1 MRQTTNHHITQL
13 LQSDTTLIPDVPP
26 SNTVIFRGDGEPKTP
41 LMMLQRLAEFDQNF
55 TLKEDSY
62 SLGGTVEQLEKKCA
76 EMLGKAAAVFMPTG
90 TLANHLAIR
99 RLCGIKPRAIV
110 QEQSHLYNDSGDCV
124 TRLSNINLM
133 PLAKGCPYFTLETL
147 KAAVEQ
153 AEGGRVINPVGAV
166 MVESPVR
173 RQSGKIMPFDEMKAV
188 TDYCRD
194 KQIGSH
200 LDGARLYMM
209 SGATGILPA
218 DYAALFDT
226 VYVSLYKYF
235 GAPFGAILAGTAEFT
250 DGLYHDRRMFGG
262 GLASANFAAALAL
275 QGIDGFEGRF
285 NRAMTRAKVLFD
297 KISALESINV
307 ERFEHGSNMFP
318 LRLESDVDSTR
329 FVKTL
334 EAHSVSVSPPDGDH
348 AGRIMLTVN
357 PTLLR
362 QDIQDLLCTFERAI
376 KESQR

>member
-1 MRQTTNHHITQL
+1 MQTTNRYIAQL
-13 LQSDTTLIPDVPP
+13 LRSDTTLIRDVPP
-26 SNTVIFRGDGEPKTP
+26 DNTVIFRGDGEPKTP
-41 LMMLQRLAEFDQNF
+41 STMLQRLAEFDQKF
-55 TLKEDSY
+55 ALEVDSY
-62 SLGGTVEQLEKKCA
+62 SLGGNVEQLETKCA
-76 EMLGKAAAVFMPTG
+76 EILGKEAAVFMPTG

-99 RLCGIKPRAIV
+99 KLCGVKPRAIV

-124 TRLSNINLM
+124 TRLSNINLV
-133 PLAKGCPYFTLETL
+133 PLAKEYPYFTLEAL

-153 AEGGRVINPVGAV
+153 AESGRVINPVGAV

-235 GAPFGAILAGTAEFT
+235 GAPFGAILAGTIEFT

-275 QGIDGFEGRF
+275 RGIDGFEECF
-285 NRAMTRAKVLFD
+285 NRAMARATALFD
-297 KISALESINV
+297 KINGLEGINV
-307 ERFEHGSNMFP
+307 EHFEHGSNMFP
-318 LRLESDVDSTR
+318 LKLESNIDSKR

-334 EAHSVSVSPPDGDH
+334 GAHSVSVSPPDADH
-348 AGRIMLTVN
+348 SRCIMLTVN
-357 PTLLR
+357 PTILR
-362 QDIQDLLCTFERAI
+362 QDIQDLLFAFERAI
-376 KESQR
+376 GECQR

>member
-1 MRQTTNHHITQL
+1 MQTTNRHVTQSPR
-13 LQSDTTLIPDVPP
+13 SDTRFIPDTP
-26 SNTVIFRGDGEPKTP
+26 SSDTVIFRGDGEPKTP
-41 LMMLQRLAEFDQNF
+41 SIMLQQLAEFDQKF
-55 TLKEDSY
+55 TLKEDAY
-62 SLGGTVEQLEKKCA
+62 SLGGNVEQLEKKCA
-76 EMLGKAAAVFMPTG
+76 EMLGKEAAVFMPTG

-124 TRLSNINLM
+124 TRLSNINLI
-133 PLAKGCPYFTLETL
+133 PLAKEGPYFTLGTL
-147 KAAVEQ
+147 KDAVER
-153 AEGGRVINPVGAV
+153 AESGRVINPIGAV

-173 RQSGKIMPFDEMKAV
+173 RQLGKIMPFDEMKAV

-194 KQIGSH
+194 RQIGSH

-209 SGATGILPA
+209 SGATGIPPT

-235 GAPFGAILAGTAEFT
+235 GAPFGAILAGTTEFT

-275 QGIDGFEGRF
+275 QGIDGFEERF
-285 NRAMTRAKVLFD
+285 NRAMTRASALFD
-297 KISALESINV
+297 KINALESITV
-307 ERFEHGSNMFP
+307 ERFEHGSNIFP
-318 LRLESDVDSTR
+318 LKLGADVNRTR
-329 FVKTL
+329 FVETL
-334 EAHSVSVSPPDGDH
+334 EKYSVSVSSPDNDQ
-348 AGRIMLTVN
+348 AERILLTVN
-357 PTLLR
+357 PTILR
-362 QDIQDLLCTFERAI
+362 RDIQNLFSTFERAV

>member
-1 MRQTTNHHITQL
+1 MQTTNRHITQL
-13 LQSDTTLIPDVPP
+13 LRSDTTLIPDVPP

-41 LMMLQRLAEFDQNF
+41 LTMLQRLAEFDQKF
-55 TLKEDSY
+55 TLKEDTY
-62 SLGGTVEQLEKKCA
+62 SLGGNVKQLEKTCA
-76 EMLGKAAAVFMPTG
+76 EMLEKEAAVFMPTG

-99 RLCGIKPRAIV
+99 KLCGVKPRAIV

-133 PLAKGCPYFTLETL
+133 PLAKRCPYFTLETL

-153 AEGGRVINPVGAV
+153 AESGRVINPVGAV
-166 MVESPVR
+166 MIESPVR
-173 RQSGKIMPFDEMKAV
+173 RQWGKIMPFDEMKAV

-250 DGLYHDRRMFGG
+250 DGLYHDRRMFGD

-275 QGIDGFEGRF
+275 QDIDGFEERF

-297 KISALESINV
+297 KINALEGINV

-318 LRLESDVDSTR
+318 LKLESDVDSTR

-334 EAHSVSVSPPDGDH
+334 EEHSVSVSPPDGDH

-357 PTLLR
+357 STILR
-362 QDIQDLLCTFERAI
+362 QDIQYLLCTFERAI

>member
-1 MRQTTNHHITQL
+1 MQTTNRYIAQL
-13 LQSDTTLIPDVPP
+13 LRSDTTLIRDVPP
-26 SNTVIFRGDGEPKTP
+26 DNTVIFRGDGEPKTP
-41 LMMLQRLAEFDQNF
+41 STMLQRLAEFDQKF
-55 TLKEDSY
+55 ALEVDSY
-62 SLGGTVEQLEKKCA
+62 SLGGNVEQLETKCA
-76 EMLGKAAAVFMPTG
+76 EILGKEAAVFMPTG

-99 RLCGIKPRAIV
+99 KLCGVKPRAIV

-133 PLAKGCPYFTLETL
+133 PLAKRGPYFTLETL

-153 AEGGRVINPVGAV
+153 AESGRVINPVGAV
-166 MVESPVR
+166 MIESPVR
-173 RQSGKIMPFDEMKAV
+173 RQWGKIMPFDEMKAV

-235 GAPFGAILAGTAEFT
+235 GAPFGAILAGTVEFT

-275 QGIDGFEGRF
+275 RGIDGFEERF
-285 NRAMTRAKVLFD
+285 NRAMARATALFD
-297 KISALESINV
+297 KINGLEGINV
-307 ERFEHGSNMFP
+307 EHFEHGSNMFP
-318 LRLESDVDSTR
+318 LKLESDIDSKR

-334 EAHSVSVSPPDGDH
+334 GEHSVSVSPPDADH
-348 AGRIMLTVN
+348 SRCIMLTVN
-357 PTLLR
+357 PTILR
-362 QDIQDLLCTFERAI
+362 QNIQDLLFAFERAI
-376 KESQR
+376 GECQR

>member
-1 MRQTTNHHITQL
+1 MIETTNRHITQL
-13 LQSDTTLIPDVPP
+13 LRSDTTLIPDTPP

-41 LMMLQRLAEFDQNF
+41 LTMLQRLAAFDQKF
-55 TLKEDSY
+55 TLKADAY

-76 EMLGKAAAVFMPTG
+76 EMLGKESAVFMPTG

-99 RLCGIKPRAIV
+99 KLCGIKPRAIV
-110 QEQSHLYNDSGDCV
+110 QEQSHLYNDSGDCA
-124 TRLSNINLM
+124 TRLSNINLI

-153 AEGGRVINPVGAV
+153 AESGRVINPVGAV
-166 MVESPVR
+166 MIESPVR

-194 KQIGSH
+194 RQIGSH

-235 GAPFGAILAGTAEFT
+235 GAPFGAILAGTAAFT

-275 QGIDGFEGRF
+275 QGIDGFEERF
-285 NRAMTRAKVLFD
+285 NRAMARARALFD
-297 KISALESINV
+297 KINALEHITV
-307 ERFEHGSNMFP
+307 ERFAHGSNIFP
-318 LRLESDVDSTR
+318 LKLASDVNSTR
-329 FVKTL
+329 FIKTL

-362 QDIQDLLCTFERAI
+362 QDLQDLLCTFERAI
-376 KESQR
+376 KESQG

>member
-1 MRQTTNHHITQL
+1 MQTTNRHITQL
-13 LQSDTTLIPDVPP
+13 LRSDTTLIPDVPP

-41 LMMLQRLAEFDQNF
+41 LTMLQRLAEFDQKF
-55 TLKEDSY
+55 TLKEDTY
-62 SLGGTVEQLEKKCA
+62 SLGGNVKQLEKKCA
-76 EMLGKAAAVFMPTG
+76 EMLEKEAAVFMPTG

-99 RLCGIKPRAIV
+99 KLCGVKPRAIV

-147 KAAVEQ
+147 KAAVAQ
-153 AEGGRVINPVGAV
+153 AESGRVINPVGAV
-166 MVESPVR
+166 MIESPVR
-173 RQSGKIMPFDEMKAV
+173 RQWGKIMPFDEMKAV

-275 QGIDGFEGRF
+275 QGIDGFEERF

-297 KISALESINV
+297 KINALEGINV

-318 LRLESDVDSTR
+318 LKLESDVDSTR

-334 EAHSVSVSPPDGDH
+334 EEHSVSVSPPDGDH

-357 PTLLR
+357 STILR

>member
-1 MRQTTNHHITQL
+1 MQTTNRHITQL
-13 LQSDTTLIPDVPP
+13 LRSDMTLIPDVPP

-41 LMMLQRLAEFDQNF
+41 LTMLQRLAEFDQKF
-55 TLKEDSY
+55 TLKEDTY
-62 SLGGTVEQLEKKCA
+62 SLGGNVKQLEKKCA
-76 EMLGKAAAVFMPTG
+76 EMLEKEAAVFMPTG

-99 RLCGIKPRAIV
+99 KLCGVKPRAIV

-133 PLAKGCPYFTLETL
+133 PLAKRCPYFTLETL

-153 AEGGRVINPVGAV
+153 AESGRVINPVGAV
-166 MVESPVR
+166 MIESPVR
-173 RQSGKIMPFDEMKAV
+173 RQWGKIMPFDEMKAV

-275 QGIDGFEGRF
+275 QGIDGFEERF

-297 KISALESINV
+297 KINALEGINV

-318 LRLESDVDSTR
+318 LKLESDVDSTR

-334 EAHSVSVSPPDGDH
+334 EEHSVSVSPPDGDH

-357 PTLLR
+357 STILR

>member
-1 MRQTTNHHITQL
+1 MQTTNRYIAQL
-13 LQSDTTLIPDVPP
+13 LRSDTTLIRDVP
-26 SNTVIFRGDGEPKTP
+26 SDNTVIFRGDGEPKTP
-41 LMMLQRLAEFDQNF
+41 STMLQRLAEFDQKF
-55 TLKEDSY
+55 ALEVDSY
-62 SLGGTVEQLEKKCA
+62 SLGGNVEQLETKCA
-76 EMLGKAAAVFMPTG
+76 EILGKEAAVFMPTG

-99 RLCGIKPRAIV
+99 KLCGVKPRAIV

-124 TRLSNINLM
+124 TRLSNINLV
-133 PLAKGCPYFTLETL
+133 PLAKEYPYFTLEAL

-153 AEGGRVINPVGAV
+153 AESGRVINPVGAV

-235 GAPFGAILAGTAEFT
+235 GAPFGAILAGTVEFT

-262 GLASANFAAALAL
+262 GLASANFA
-275 QGIDGFEGRF
+275 
-285 NRAMTRAKVLFD
+285 
-297 KISALESINV
+297 
-307 ERFEHGSNMFP
+307 GSVGTSGH
-318 LRLESDVDSTR
+318 RW
-329 FVKTL
+329 
-334 EAHSVSVSPPDGDH
+334 
-348 AGRIMLTVN
+348 I
-357 PTLLR
+357 
-362 QDIQDLLCTFERAI
+362 
-376 KESQR
+376 